1 MADTQVARRYAQAI
15 LNIALDEDSISKW
28 RSDLDDIAFLLS
40 KSEAAQVLLSNSISL
55 EKRYVIVDK
64 ALGDVSKNAR
74 SFTKLLIKKG
84 RTKEAQ
90 SINETFNKL
99 ADQVEGICHA
109 EITTAVKLKETK
121 LDEIIKRISDSLE
134 MKVETTSKVD
144 EDLVGGII
152 IRIGD
157 HLIDGS
163 LRTRLRELHSELKGA
178 Q

>member
-74 SFTKLLIKKG
+74 NFTKLLIKKG

-109 EITTAVKLKETK
+109 EITTAVKLKVVNVFCEKQCT
-121 LDEIIKRISDSLE
+121 D
-134 MKVETTSKVD
+134 KV
-144 EDLVGGII
+144 
-152 IRIGD
+152 
-157 HLIDGS
+157 
-163 LRTRLRELHSELKGA
+163 
-178 Q
+178 

>member
-15 LNIALDEDSISKW
+15 LNIAVDEGSISEW
-28 RSDLDDIAFLLS
+28 RTDIDDVAFLLNN
-40 KSEAAQVLLSNSISL
+40 SEAAQVLLSNSISI
-55 EKRYVIVDK
+55 EKRYAIVDE
-64 ALGDVSKNAR
+64 ALKDVRKNAR
-74 SFTKLLIKKG
+74 NFTKLLIKKG

-109 EITTAVKLKETK
+109 EITTAVELKGSK
-121 LDEIIKRISDSLE
+121 LDEITKGIADSLK
-134 MKVETTSKVD
+134 MKVVTTSRVD

-163 LRTRLRELHSELKGA
+163 LRTRLRELHRELKGA